1 MNISHMVAMG
11 MREEHTVAAGIALR
25 QTGDGERLLSDFSVR
40 AGKLRSK
47 VQKDAGGG
55 CCDLGDTAADLVGA
69 AVDRQF
75 HKDLLVMQVVMCYHL
90 HDLFGKM
97 RDFLYLLLRSK
108 DERADCV
115 ELHTI
120 FFEDR
125 DTCLNHFS
133 HTFTTSVKA

>member
-1 MNISHMVAMG
+1 
-11 MREEHTVAAGIALR
+11 
-25 QTGDGERLLSDFSVR
+25 
-40 AGKLRSK
+40 
-47 VQKDAGGG
+47 
-55 CCDLGDTAADLVGA
+55 
-69 AVDRQF
+69 
-75 HKDLLVMQVVMCYHL
+75 MCYHL

-125 DTCLNHFS
+125 DTRLNHFS